1 MLEQEDKEKEKVIK
15 PIINVSALKEKK
27 CLSITNENLG
37 RKYNSINKINQY
49 EEIFAAFRVSFL
61 PLSETRESALY
72 HQHPVLP
79 DAIFLDC
86 FVPFQC

>member
-1 MLEQEDKEKEKVIK
+1 MLEQEDKEKEKAIK
-15 PIINVSALKEKK
+15 IIIKVSHPKEKK
-27 CLSITNENLG
+27 CLSVTSKNLG

-72 HQHPVLP
+72 H
-79 DAIFLDC
+79 
-86 FVPFQC
+86 